1 MDLMNYSHSAS
12 LNINSIQAY
21 FQKLCQPT
29 VIYVF
34 DIAVSLFFFWWGG
47 GGGLGRAISACRAVN
62 M

>member
-1 MDLMNYSHSAS
+1 MDLMNYSHSTS

-21 FQKLCQPT
+21 FQKLWQPT

-34 DIAVSLFFFWWGG
+34 DIAVSRFFGG
-47 GGGLGRAISACRAVN
+47 RSDKSCRAVY